1 MTDTTELSKAYEPS
15 EVEARW
21 YNHWLERDY
30 FRAEAPSSKP
40 PFSIVLPPPN
50 VTGSL
55 HIGHALTATIQ
66 DILTRWKRMS
76 GFNALWLPGTDHA
89 GIATQMVVEKELK
102 KTEGKSRHDLGREAF
117 LERVWTWKGKFGA
130 RIGEQHRYLG
140 ASLDW
145 SRERFTMD
153 EQSSAA
159 VREVF
164 VRLYEE
170 GLMYRAQKLIN
181 WCPSCRTAL
190 SDLEV
195 EHEEKNGSLWHIR
208 YPVKGTER
216 FLTVA
221 TTRPETL
228 LGDTAVAVHPEDPR
242 YQDLIGKS
250 VALPLTDREIPVIA
264 DAELVNMEFGT
275 GVVKVTPAHDF
286 NDYQTGL
293 RHKLPMLSILDE
305 AARMTKDTGKY
316 AGVERT
322 EARKQVLADL
332 TEQGLLDKE
341 EPHKLNV
348 GTCQRCATVVEPRL
362 SPQWFIKIEPLAK
375 PAIQAVEEGRTKFV
389 PESWTN
395 TYFHWMNNIHD
406 WCVSRQLWWGH
417 QIPAWYCAACTP
429 AEERAKDTADVIVSR
444 TAPESCPKCGGK
456 DLMQDPDVL
465 DTWFSSALWPFS
477 TLGWPKQTADLQTF
491 YPTSVMETGHDII
504 FFWVARMMM
513 MGLHFMG
520 DVPFRTVY
528 LHAMVRDEK
537 GEKMSKTKGNVID
550 PLDVIL
556 GAKADALQPSLRNR
570 FPQGMP
576 AHGADALR
584 FTLASLTQQGRDI
597 KLSMDRLGGYKAFC
611 NKLWNAS
618 RFALMNMGDF
628 NLDKTPLEGRKL
640 TLADRWIL
648 SRLQKATEQTRAS
661 LEAFGFAEAAST
673 LYQFLWAEF
682 CDWYI
687 ELAKGSLYGE
697 DAEAKDTTRAVLVTC
712 LDRILRLMHP
722 FMPFI
727 TEEIWQKLPMSRPTE
742 SICIATYPE
751 PETAWVDAAAEGEMA
766 PVIAAIEGLRT
777 LRGESNLPPSAK
789 VKAVVQSPD
798 ATTRE
803 LLERWRAYLMPL
815 AGLSEVV
822 VGPPGAKPP
831 QAAAFVSGNLEI
843 YVPLAGLVDL
853 DAERDRL
860 KKEIARAEQ
869 ELASLQRKL
878 DNPNFVARAP
888 PDVVEKD
895 KARVTELQERTVKL
909 QDHLQRIAP
918 EPPMSET
925 PSPLPGSTESEAP
938 EASESVAPE
947 TAQVKVAAEPRAP
960 KDEAVNLGQELK
972 GEIEAEE
979 AAQEPQAADPV
990 VEEALNKLREG
1001 TKEGLSAADHHDL
1014 GVAYMSMGLVDD
1026 AMREFD
1032 RAKEGGDTREA
1043 PEGSAK
1049 PVKKAP
1055 AKKASA
1061 KKAAGK
1067 KTAAKKAAVKKA
1079 PAKKASAKKSAA
1091 KKAPA
1096 KKSAAKKAPAK
1107 KASAKKASAK
1117 KAAGKKAAAKKAAV
1131 KKAPA
1136 KKASAKKAAGKKT
1149 AAKKAAAKKTTRGK
1163 PARKARR

>member
-1 MTDTTELSKAYEPS
+1 MTDTTELSKAYEPT

-21 YNHWLERDY
+21 YACWMERNY
-30 FRAEAPSSKP
+30 FRAEATSDKP
-40 PFSIVLPPPN
+40 AFSIVLPPPN

-66 DILTRWKRMS
+66 DILARWKRMS
-76 GFNALWLPGTDHA
+76 GFNTLWLPGTDHA

-102 KTEGKSRHDLGREAF
+102 KTEGKSRHDLGRAAF
-117 LERVWTWKGKFGA
+117 LERVWEWKGKYGA
-130 RIGEQHRYLG
+130 RIGEQHRFLG

-195 EHEEKNGSLWHIR
+195 EHEESKKGSIWHIR
-208 YPVKGTER
+208 YPVKDSDRT
-216 FLTVA
+216 LTVA
-221 TTRPETL
+221 TTRPETM
-228 LGDTAVAVHPEDPR
+228 LGDTAVAIHPEDER
-242 YQDLIGKS
+242 YLGLAGKS
-250 VALPLTDREIPVIA
+250 VKLPLTDREIPIIA
-264 DAELVNMEFGT
+264 DAELVDPKFGT

-293 RHKLPMLSILDE
+293 RHKLPMLTILDE
-305 AARMTKDTGKY
+305 AARMTKETGKY
-316 AGVERT
+316 AGLDRF

-332 TEQGLLDKE
+332 TEQGLLEKE
-341 EPHKLNV
+341 EPHMLNV

-375 PAIQAVEEGRTKFV
+375 PAIEAVEQGRTKFV

-395 TYFHWMNNIHD
+395 TFFHWMRNIHD

-417 QIPAWYCAACTP
+417 QIPAYYCTSCSPRQGDDTDLPLDAPTVKVGGVDFAR
-429 AEERAKDTADVIVSR
+429 AEPIVAR
-444 TAPESCPKCGGK
+444 EQPKSCPKCGGASFI
-456 DLMQDPDVL
+456 QDPDVL
-465 DTWFSSALWPFS
+465 DTWFSSGLWPFS
-477 TLGWPKQTADLQTF
+477 TLGWPRETPELKTF

-513 MGLHFMG
+513 MGIHFMG

-537 GEKMSKTKGNVID
+537 GQKMSKTKGNVID
-550 PLDVIL
+550 PLDIVL
-556 GAKADALQPSLRNR
+556 GAPADKLQPTLKNR

-576 AHGADALR
+576 PFGADALR

-597 KLSMDRLGGYKAFC
+597 KLSMDRLEGYKAFG

-628 NLDKTPLEGRKL
+628 RMEAGPLDRSTL

-648 SRLQKATEQTRAS
+648 SRLQRATTEARAL
-661 LEAFGFAEAAST
+661 LESYSFGEAAST

-697 DAEAKDTTRAVLVTC
+697 DAAAKDSTRRVLVYC
-712 LDRILRLMHP
+712 LDRILRLLHP

-727 TEEIWQKLPMSRPTE
+727 TEEIWQKLPMARPTD
-742 SICIATYPE
+742 SIMIAPYPE
-751 PETAWVDAAAEGEMA
+751 PDAAHVDEAAEGEMA

-777 LRGESNLPPSAK
+777 IRGESNLSPATK
-789 VKAVVQSPD
+789 VKAVVQSAD
-798 ATTRE
+798 VRTRE
-803 LLERWRAYLMPL
+803 LLERWRGYLMPL
-815 AGLSEVV
+815 AGLSEVT
-822 VGPPGAKPP
+822 VGAPGAKPP
-831 QAAAFVSGNLEI
+831 QAAAFVGSNLEI

-853 DAERDRL
+853 DAERERL

-869 ELASLQRKL
+869 EMAGVLRKL
-878 DNPNFVARAP
+878 ENPNFVAKAP

-895 KARVTELQERTVKL
+895 RARVEELKERKAKL

-918 EPPMSET
+918 EPAMPET
-925 PSPLPGSTESEAP
+925 PP
-938 EASESVAPE
+938 SESTTPE
-947 TAQVKVAAEPRAP
+947 SSTPT
-960 KDEAVNLGQELK
+960 
-972 GEIEAEE
+972 AEE
-979 AAQEPQAADPV
+979 GASP
-990 VEEALNKLREG
+990 
-1001 TKEGLSAADHHDL
+1001 SA
-1014 GVAYMSMGLVDD
+1014 
-1026 AMREFD
+1026 
-1032 RAKEGGDTREA
+1032 
-1043 PEGSAK
+1043 
-1049 PVKKAP
+1049 
-1055 AKKASA
+1055 
-1061 KKAAGK
+1061 
-1067 KTAAKKAAVKKA
+1067 
-1079 PAKKASAKKSAA
+1079 
-1091 KKAPA
+1091 
-1096 KKSAAKKAPAK
+1096 
-1107 KASAKKASAK
+1107 
-1117 KAAGKKAAAKKAAV
+1117 
-1131 KKAPA
+1131 
-1136 KKASAKKAAGKKT
+1136 
-1149 AAKKAAAKKTTRGK
+1149 
-1163 PARKARR
+1163 